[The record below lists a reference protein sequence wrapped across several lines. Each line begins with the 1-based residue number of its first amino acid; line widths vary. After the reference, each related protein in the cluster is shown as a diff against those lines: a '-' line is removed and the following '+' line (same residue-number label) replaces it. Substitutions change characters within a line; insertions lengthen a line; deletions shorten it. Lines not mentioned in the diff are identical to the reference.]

1 MCALA
6 RPLGQITHPAIGVR
20 QQAVDQRRLA
30 DARLADEYAD
40 VLVQRL
46 LQALHAIA
54 LVRGHFQQRIA
65 QAAVHLKQGV
75 EGRGILVVDQ
85 VGLVQQQQRANAG
98 VLCRHQVAVDQVG
111 VRFGRRGEDDHDQ
124 VDVGRHRLQ
133 LAVVVRPAQLGA
145 ARHLRDDH
153 ANALVARAPY
163 HAVAGNQRW
172 QVGAQVAAEHL
183 ARGFAVL
190 GFHFYLHTEVRN
202 HQAQLF
208 RPQVATLQF
217 LQHVLFAFGRT
228 RGALV
233 LDFFDAPVLAAI
245 ELAFGHEDSVR
256 GGRLKTAG
264 SLARQAPDHLAYL
277 RAVNGR
283 ALATTLL

>member
-1 MCALA
+1 M
-6 RPLGQITHPAIGVR
+6 
-20 QQAVDQRRLA
+20 
-30 DARLADEYAD
+30 
-40 VLVQRL
+40 
-46 LQALHAIA
+46 
-54 LVRGHFQQRIA
+54 
-65 QAAVHLKQGV
+65 
-75 EGRGILVVDQ
+75 
-85 VGLVQQQQRANAG
+85 
-98 VLCRHQVAVDQVG
+98 
-111 VRFGRRGEDDHDQ
+111 
-124 VDVGRHRLQ
+124 
-133 LAVVVRPAQLGA
+133 VVRPAQLGT